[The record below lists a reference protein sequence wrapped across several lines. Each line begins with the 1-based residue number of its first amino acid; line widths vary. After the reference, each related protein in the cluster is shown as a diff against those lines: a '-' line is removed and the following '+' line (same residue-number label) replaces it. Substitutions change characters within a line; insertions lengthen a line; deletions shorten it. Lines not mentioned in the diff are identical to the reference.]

1 MSYSKPYTINVPYSG
16 SISVNYPKSE
26 NGGSKNVSYSG
37 TTSAEIV
44 IHVDTAPFDHSVA
57 RVNNHVD
64 GLTGAV
70 IAMNAAQVAA
80 INNTAQAVSS
90 SILNGFFGTI
100 KAEISQQLQALDSA
114 VKATFGLIQEQ
125 GKAVTQKK
133 DQMES
138 DFNRIKSR
146 YVDLFTNLDIEC
158 RKRISELDKPAFYL
172 SEIIQKKLINETAS
186 GEGAK
191 NFVAINEEASSK
203 MMLLTSSILKRAREV
218 IKTIDDYIT
227 QEIRLTA
234 LIDSFVEPKQIN
246 KKTALLIPV
255 IFIESDTLED
265 NNAGLSC
272 DCFLPGIVSDKDRPA
287 ITEQIN
293 TFCRNET
300 VSRWDKPDETSQDV
314 LDKEF
319 RLLAE
324 TEFADNA
331 DDAGEAA
338 HKRRIYDKLVELWEN
353 RDFLALSK

>member
-1 MSYSKPYTINVPYSG
+1 MSYSQPYTINVPYSG
-16 SISVNYPKSE
+16 SMSVHYPKSE
-26 NGGSKNVSYSG
+26 NGGSTNVSYSG

-44 IHVDTAPFDHSVA
+44 IHVDTVPFDNSVA

-80 INNTAQAVSS
+80 INNTAKEVSS

-100 KAEISQQLQALDSA
+100 KAEISQQIQALDSA

-125 GKAVTQKK
+125 GKAVTQKT
-133 DQMES
+133 DQMRT

-146 YVDLFTNLDIEC
+146 YVDLFTNLDTEC
-158 RKRISELDKPAFYL
+158 HKRIFELDKPAFNL
-172 SEIIQKKLINETAS
+172 SEKIQKKLINETVS

-191 NFVAINEEASSK
+191 NFIAINEEASSK

-218 IKTIDDYIT
+218 IETLDNYIT

-234 LIDSFVEPKQIN
+234 LIDSFVEPKQI
-246 KKTALLIPV
+246 KEKAALLIPV
-255 IFIESDTLED
+255 IFTESDMIEED
-265 NNAGLSC
+265 NAGLNYH
-272 DCFLPGIVSDKDRPA
+272 CFLPGIVSDQDRSV
-287 ITEQIN
+287 IIEQIN

-300 VSRWDKPDETSQDV
+300 VSRWEKPDENSKDV

-324 TEFADNA
+324 TEFADTM
-331 DDAGEAA
+331 DDRGEAA
-338 HKRRIYDKLVELWEN
+338 HKRRVYDKLIELWET